1 MKEKKSIL
9 SVLILL
15 MLIIP
20 VFAVSFVNNNGIYA
34 ADTKI
39 LNVIGNREGNE
50 TYKITN
56 LDPQKTI
63 WKIVSYDSMEDN
75 ATPNYSDAIYCL
87 TPEQGFGSDTTAA
100 PGKKQYDVSFDMSD
114 LSKIEDKYKAL
125 FGDATKTEEFNTRY
139 NSLLWILDNMY
150 LPKQL
155 PDSQKQ
161 DIKNNLYKGARIDRD
176 VLTDNDFEAIQ
187 QLAIWYF
194 TSTSPKYHFEPE
206 NFPSIAIN
214 DTAIEEIGK
223 PLSTVGLQ
231 RYNDMKALYT
241 YFITSAKT
249 NAASYGTADVR
260 PVKSNIIAWTNSVS
274 YSEEQLVVIVKR
286 DPAKEFDLSLRKF
299 ITKIDDKN
307 ISTRVP
313 QVDVSKLKDGTST
326 TATYTHPKDPLLVQ
340 TGSKVTYTLRIYNE
354 GQVDGYAQEITDN
367 IPEGLKFLADDPTNK
382 EYKWTLSEDGK
393 KITTNYLSKENNADN
408 LIKGFDKD
416 TMETLLYKD
425 VKVVFEVIEPNT
437 SDRILT
443 NIAEISKDADKD
455 GNEIEDIDS
464 TPDNNN
470 ENEDDIDKEHIKLQ
484 CFDLSLRKFITK
496 IEDKEITSRI
506 PQVDVTGLKN
516 GTSTTATYTHP
527 KNPLLVETGNK
538 VTYTIRVYNEG
549 KIDGYVEEI
558 TDNIPEGLKFLK
570 DDPTNIEYKW
580 TLSEDGKKITT
591 NYLSKAN
598 NADNLIKGFDSNTME
613 TLLYKDVKVVFE
625 VIEPNSSDRILTNIA
640 EISKDADKDGNE
652 IEDIDST
659 PDNNNENEDDI
670 DKEHIKLQCF
680 DLSLRKFITK
690 IEDKEI
696 TSRIPQVDVTGLKE
710 GTSTT
715 ATYTH
720 PKEPLAV
727 QTGNKVTYTIRVYN
741 EGKIDGYVEE
751 ITDNIP
757 EGLKFIVDDD
767 TNIEYMW
774 KLSEDGKK
782 ITTTYLSKK
791 VNEDNLLKGFD
802 SDTMET
808 LDYKDVKVVF
818 EVIEPNSS
826 DRILTNIAEIS
837 KDADKDGN
845 EIGDID
851 STPDNNN
858 DNEDDI
864 DKEYLK
870 LSHFDL
876 SLRKFITK
884 LNNNT
889 VSPSREPKVD
899 VTALK
904 AGTSTTATYKHP
916 KNPIGVQT
924 GDIVTYTI
932 RVYNEGKIDGYA
944 EEITDYIPEGLEF
957 IKPSNSTINSKY
969 QWKISEDGKK
979 ITTTYLSEEKSNKES
994 ENKEENFL
1002 IKAFDKTAENP
1013 QLDYRDVQVEFKVIA
1028 ANSKEGVLRNI
1039 AEISNDS
1046 NSDIDST
1053 PNNVKTDKYTPP
1065 EDNSKYQEDD
1075 DDYEDLVMKYFDL
1088 SLRKFITKINEED
1101 VTTRYPQVSVSED
1114 GKLTY
1119 THPKDPLLVANN
1131 DIVIYTIRVYNE
1143 GKLDGYAK
1151 EITDDVPSELSY
1163 LPEHE
1168 INKKYRWVLSQD
1180 AKTVSTDYL
1189 SRENSTDNL
1198 IKAFDASKEIVDE
1211 EGNRNPDYKEVQ
1223 IAFKVTEKNLSADR
1237 IIINTA
1243 EITNDSD
1250 ENGNDIKDEDSTPN
1264 NGVEEE
1270 DDLDKEYIQVKYFD
1284 LSLLKWVS
1292 EVYVTENGKTTTTK
1306 TGHTGLEQPEPIVK
1320 VDLDRKKINKVT
1332 VKFGY
1337 VIKITNEGQIAGYAT
1352 EISDYIPKGLKFVA
1366 EDNPDWEEV
1375 DGKIITTKLADTLLQ
1390 PGESATVEVILTWI
1404 NDSSNM
1410 GVMTN
1415 IAEIS
1420 QDDNE
1425 NDAEDIDSTPNNQKD
1440 EEDDIDDAPVMLT
1453 VKTGAAPKYIILTTV
1468 ILTMLGTGIFLIKKY
1483 VLD

>member
-15 MLIIP
+15 MLVIP
-20 VFAVSFVNNNGIYA
+20 FFATSFVNNNGIYA

-39 LNVIGNREGNE
+39 LNVIGNREGDE

-87 TPEQGFGSDTTAA
+87 TPEQGFGSEETAA

-114 LSKIEDKYKAL
+114 LSKIDDKYKAL
-125 FGDATKTEEFNTRY
+125 FGDATKTEEFNTKY
-139 NSLLWILDNMY
+139 NSILWILDNMY

-155 PDSQKQ
+155 PESERTKFKEELFKRAEIEDSK
-161 DIKNNLYKGARIDRD
+161 
-176 VLTDNDFEAIQ
+176 LTDNDIEALQ

-194 TSTSPKYHFEPE
+194 TSTNEKYHFEPE

-214 DTAIEEIGK
+214 ETAMEEIGK
-223 PLSTVGLQ
+223 PLSTEGIQ
-231 RYNDMKALYT
+231 RYEDMKTLYT
-241 YFITSAKT
+241 YFITSAKA
-249 NAASYGTADVR
+249 NAASYGTESKR
-260 PVKSNIIAWTNSVS
+260 PVKSNIIAWTNSTN
-274 YSEEQLVVIVKR
+274 YATEQLVVIVTR
-286 DPAKEFDLSLRKF
+286 EPVKEFDLALRKF

-313 QVDVSKLKDGTST
+313 HVDVTKLKDGTSK

-354 GQVDGYAQEITDN
+354 GQLDGYAQEITDN
-367 IPEGLKFLADDPTNK
+367 IPEGLKFVENDPTNI
-382 EYKWTLSEDGK
+382 EYKWKLSEDGK
-393 KITTNYLSKENNADN
+393 KITTNYLSKENSVDN

-416 TMETLLYKD
+416 TMETLFYKD
-425 VKVVFEVIEPNT
+425 IKVVFEVIEPNT

-455 GNEIEDIDS
+455 GNDVEDRDS
-464 TPDNNN
+464 TPGNNV
-470 ENEDDIDKEHIKLQ
+470 ESEDDIDVEHVKLQ

-496 IEDKEITSRI
+496 IEDKEITTRI
-506 PQVDVTGLKN
+506 PQVDVTGLKE

-527 KNPLLVETGNK
+527 KDPLAVQTGNK
-538 VTYTIRVYNEG
+538 VIYTIRVYNEG

-558 TDNIPEGLKFLK
+558 TDNIPEGLKFLVA
-570 DDPTNIEYKW
+570 DETNIEYMW
-580 TLSEDGKKITT
+580 RLSEDGKKITT
-591 NYLSKAN
+591 NYLSKKVDEN
-598 NADNLIKGFDSNTME
+598 NLIKGFDANTME
-613 TLLYKDVKVVFE
+613 TLNYKDVKVVFE

-652 IEDIDST
+652 IDDIDST
-659 PDNNNENEDDI
+659 PGNNVESEDDI
-670 DKEHIKLQCF
+670 DKEH
-680 DLSLRKFITK
+680 
-690 IEDKEI
+690 
-696 TSRIPQVDVTGLKE
+696 
-710 GTSTT
+710 
-715 ATYTH
+715 
-720 PKEPLAV
+720 
-727 QTGNKVTYTIRVYN
+727 
-741 EGKIDGYVEE
+741 
-751 ITDNIP
+751 
-757 EGLKFIVDDD
+757 
-767 TNIEYMW
+767 
-774 KLSEDGKK
+774 
-782 ITTTYLSKK
+782 
-791 VNEDNLLKGFD
+791 
-802 SDTMET
+802 
-808 LDYKDVKVVF
+808 
-818 EVIEPNSS
+818 
-826 DRILTNIAEIS
+826 
-837 KDADKDGN
+837 
-845 EIGDID
+845 
-851 STPDNNN
+851 
-858 DNEDDI
+858 
-864 DKEYLK
+864 LK

-884 LNNNT
+884 LNNQK

-899 VTALK
+899 VTGLK
-904 AGTSTTATYKHP
+904 AGTTTTATYKHSKDP
-916 KNPIGVQT
+916 VGVQT

-932 RVYNEGKIDGYA
+932 RVYNEGKIDGYV

-969 QWKISEDGKK
+969 QWKLSEDGKK

-994 ENKEENFL
+994 TNKEENFL
-1002 IKAFDKTAENP
+1002 IKAFDKTAENA

-1028 ANSKEGVLRNI
+1028 ANSTEEVLRNI

-1046 NSDIDST
+1046 NKDDDSD
-1053 PNNVKTDKYTPP
+1053 PNNVKTNKYTPP

-1101 VTTRYPQVSVSED
+1101 ITTRIPQVSVGED

-1143 GKLDGYAK
+1143 GKIDGYAK

-1168 INKKYRWVLSQD
+1168 INKKYRWELSQD

-1189 SRENSTDNL
+1189 SRENSKDNI
-1198 IKAFDASKEIVDE
+1198 IKAFDSSKEIVDE
-1211 EGNRNPDYKEVQ
+1211 EGNKNPDYKEVQ
-1223 IAFKVTEKNLSADR
+1223 IAFKVTEKNLSTDR
-1237 IIINTA
+1237 IIVNTA
-1243 EITNDSD
+1243 EITNDCD
-1250 ENGNDIKDEDSTPN
+1250 ANGNDIKDEDSTPN

-1270 DDLDKEYIQVKYFD
+1270 DDLDKEYIKVKYFD

-1292 EVYVTENGKTTTTK
+1292 EVYVTENGKTTITK

-1366 EDNPDWEEV
+1366 EDNPDWEEI

-1425 NDAEDIDSTPNNQKD
+1425 NDAEDIDSTPNNQK
-1440 EEDDIDDAPVMLT
+1440 EGEDDIDDAPVMLV